1 MNPYIAEL
9 KRRLTESPPSF
20 GDGDSILTMLYESYC
35 DSNRM
40 DDDQIK
46 TDFRELYQAMNEMP
60 LRDMDRII
68 DPIYPDFAHKKE
80 TPPIGDSTF
89 REKVKRDLNF
99 DPNRHY
105 EDMMF
110 LELRLDESGLPENGA
125 EWVVQTA
132 REQHDADRAGDTS
145 LVEQVEKLPK
155 KKPE

>member
-1 MNPYIAEL
+1 MFNNLGFSKLYHYIFLRYTSVEL
-9 KRRLTESPPSF
+9 SCAPSDTLRCWLHGHVF
-20 GDGDSILTMLYESYC
+20 CYFVLLAAVQWYSL
-35 DSNRM
+35 
-40 DDDQIK
+40 
-46 TDFRELYQAMNEMP
+46 MP
-60 LRDMDRII
+60 LNSIGII
-68 DPIYPDFAHKKE
+68 LVERYSSA
-80 TPPIGDSTF
+80 TGDSTF